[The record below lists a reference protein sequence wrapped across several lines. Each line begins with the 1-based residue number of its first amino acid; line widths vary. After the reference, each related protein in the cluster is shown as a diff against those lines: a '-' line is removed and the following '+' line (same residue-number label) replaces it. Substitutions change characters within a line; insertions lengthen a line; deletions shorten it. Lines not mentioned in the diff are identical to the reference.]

1 MDKRKKIVLDE
12 SRFLHVNNS
21 AKCDLRV
28 KYPWPIVRSLSL
40 AFSWPTF
47 ISMSRIKKI
56 DSKIIKCG
64 DDIKLGSRGNMMDDR
79 VTIMSENWN
88 NEQSYS
94 GELYLW
100 ER

>member
-1 MDKRKKIVLDE
+1 
-12 SRFLHVNNS
+12 
-21 AKCDLRV
+21 
-28 KYPWPIVRSLSL
+28 
-40 AFSWPTF
+40 
-47 ISMSRIKKI
+47 MSRIKKI

-94 GELYLW
+94 GELYL
-100 ER
+100 